1 MTMTR
6 EQALKAVSGWVERIR
21 TSGDPALSLQ
31 DDAIRDAAEL
41 AQFIG
46 GGAVDHEALLAL
58 GWMLWYQHLAVG
70 GDDDKLT
77 MAVQALAPCF
87 YAGVGPLPE
96 PLLPS
101 LADAVTGAVRS
112 LVAQAATSTDPALVA
127 ATVALARRVLD
138 HTPAGHPDQ
147 AGRVTWL
154 GSALRASFRLSG
166 DQAALDESIA
176 SFKEAVTLCP
186 PGQPARAAVLANLAQ
201 ALEPRIIRSSAPDDV
216 ELAISSLN
224 EALAGTDPANPDLV
238 SERSELCGFL
248 HARFSYS
255 GNPADLDQAVAA
267 GREAVAALP
276 AGYPDRRTIL
286 GNLATALHTRFER
299 FGSPADL
306 DEAIG
311 LYGTALD
318 QAPPD
323 APELAAM
330 TAALAQLLRLRF
342 ERAGSAADLTAAL
355 TWERTSLQATP
366 QGDERRAGRLTDLA
380 LALHQ
385 RFELTGET
393 TGLDEAV
400 TALREAVAGTPDAD
414 LRTARQ
420 DALWV
425 ALQDRFEGTRV
436 LADLDEAVAG
446 YRAAIASSR
455 DDDPGRGW
463 LLGNLGNAL
472 LDRFLQTGDQANL
485 AEAITLHRA
494 ALAATPAADDSLAI
508 RRSALGTSL
517 RTRFGQQGQAQ
528 DLDEAIALARKALAA
543 APPGDSARPKYL
555 TNLGTALRDRFI
567 RTVDQR
573 DLDEAIPLLRAA
585 VAAGPADGPNAA
597 LYLNNLG
604 AALQLRYS
612 RTGAT
617 EDMDE
622 SVDLAR
628 RALAATPPGHPRH
641 AWQQCNV
648 GGSLLVRHLRTGSAR
663 DLDEAIDLQRAA
675 AADPSAGQETTT
687 RCQYNLAAALAE
699 RFRLTGSLADLDEAI
714 ALGRT
719 VAAATPAGHADRADQ
734 LSNLGDALWNR
745 FDRTGSAADL
755 DEAITAARNAVAAC
769 PPGHTRRAAAL
780 INLGVT
786 LRSRFQRPG
795 GGDPADLAEAIET
808 LAEAAQATTARPSER
823 IGAAR
828 TAAALLADHDVH
840 RAAELLATAVR
851 LLPAVAP
858 RELTA
863 RDRQYQLGDD
873 LKLGAGLAGD
883 AAALA
888 LSAADPRE
896 DGPTRALGFL
906 ELGRAVL
913 LTQSLETRSD
923 ISDLMA
929 REPALATRFTELRD
943 ALDQPTGTQASES
956 RPQDRHQLAADFR
969 DVLARIRAT
978 PGFSGFLQPPSAGEL
993 TRHAGDGPIAVLN
1006 VSQFRSDA
1014 ILVTAGGI
1022 TSVPLPGLRRDVVAG
1037 KITEFYTALD
1047 QANSGAATSEQRRA
1061 GQRTVAETLE
1071 WLWDAAAEPVLAEL
1085 GFRQP
1090 PAADAP
1096 WPRLWWAPG
1105 GMLGTL
1111 PVHAAGYHRAAVPGP
1126 AGPAP
1131 TVMDRVVSSYTPTI
1145 RTLAYARERAARDR
1159 AGAGNDR
1166 AGADAVSALVVAMPV
1181 TPGLPPLRFAAQEVV
1196 DVRQRIPDADVYI
1209 ESAGAVTDRTPT
1221 RERILALMTRA
1232 PIAHFACHG
1241 SNDPVDPARSQ
1252 LYLHDHAE
1260 RPLTVAALSAL
1271 DMDRAQLAYLSACG
1285 TALNRNPHLLD
1296 EAIHLTAAFQ
1306 LTGFARV
1313 IGTLWPIDDVIS
1325 ASVAGSFYAGLR
1337 AGDGPIDLTRA
1348 AAALHHAQRTARG
1361 ALTDFPS
1368 LWAPYIHMGA

>member
-6 EQALKAVSGWVERIR
+6 EQALGAVSGWVERIR

-41 AQFIG
+41 TQFIG
-46 GGAVDHEALLAL
+46 GGAADHEALLAL

-70 GDDDKLT
+70 GDHDKLT

-138 HTPAGHPDQ
+138 HTPAGHDDQ

-176 SFKEAVTLCP
+176 SFKQAVTLCP
-186 PGQPARAAVLANLAQ
+186 PGHPARAAVLANLAQ
-201 ALEPRIIRSSAPDDV
+201 ALQPRIIRSSSPADV
-216 ELAISSLN
+216 ELAISSLD
-224 EALAGTDPANPDLV
+224 EALAGTDPANPDLA
-238 SERSELCGFL
+238 SERSELCGFR
-248 HARFSYS
+248 HARFGYS
-255 GNPADLDQAVAA
+255 EDPADLDQAVTA

-276 AGYPDRRTIL
+276 AGYPDRRAIL

-299 FGSPADL
+299 SGSPADL

-330 TAALAQLLRLRF
+330 TADLAQLLRLRF
-342 ERAGSAADLTAAL
+342 ERAGAAADLTAAL
-355 TWERTSLQATP
+355 TWERTSLAATP

-400 TALREAVAGTPDAD
+400 TALREAVAGTPDAG
-414 LRTARQ
+414 LRAARQ

-455 DDDPGRGW
+455 ADDPGRGW
-463 LLGNLGNAL
+463 RLGNLGNAL

-485 AEAITLHRA
+485 DEAITLHRA
-494 ALAATPAADDSLAI
+494 ALAATPAADDSLPI

-517 RTRFGQQGQAQ
+517 RTRFGQLGQAR

-543 APPGDSARPKYL
+543 AAAGDPARPKYL

-567 RTVDQR
+567 RAVDQR

-699 RFRLTGSLADLDEAI
+699 RFRLTGSPADLDEAI

-719 VAAATPAGHADRADQ
+719 VVAATPAGHADRADQ

-745 FDRTGSAADL
+745 FDRTGSPADL
-755 DEAITAARNAVAAC
+755 NEAITAARNAVAAC

-786 LRSRFQRPG
+786 LRSRFQG

-808 LAEAAQATTARPSER
+808 LAEAAQASTARPSER

-828 TAAALLADHDVH
+828 TVAALLAGHDVH

-888 LSAADPRE
+888 LSAAEPGA
-896 DGPTRALGFL
+896 DGPTQALGFL

-923 ISDLMA
+923 LSDLMA

-943 ALDQPTGTQASES
+943 ALDQQADVPAES
-956 RPQDRHQLAADFR
+956 PAQDRHQLAADFR
-969 DVLARIRAT
+969 AVLARIRAT

-1014 ILVTAGGI
+1014 ILVTARGI

-1047 QANSGAATSEQRRA
+1047 QANSSAATSEQRRA
-1061 GQRTVAETLE
+1061 GQQAVAEALE

-1085 GFRQP
+1085 GFSQP
-1090 PAADAP
+1090 PAAGAP

-1111 PVHAAGYHRAAVPGP
+1111 PVHAAGHHRAGVPGS
-1126 AGPAP
+1126 A
-1131 TVMDRVVSSYTPTI
+1131 VMDRVVSSYTPTI

-1159 AGAGNDR
+1159 AGAGHDQ
-1166 AGADAVSALVVAMPV
+1166 AGAGAVSALVVAMPV

-1221 RERILALMTRA
+1221 RERILALLARA

-1252 LYLHDHAE
+1252 LYLHDHVE

-1285 TALNRNPHLLD
+1285 TALNRNPRLLD

-1337 AGDGPIDLTRA
+1337 AGDGAIDLTRA